1 MAAVARYLADK
12 SALARIAQPSVADLQ
27 ADLQA
32 DLDAGFER
40 LPVEVP

>member
-12 SALARIAQPSVADLQ
+12 GALARIAQPSV